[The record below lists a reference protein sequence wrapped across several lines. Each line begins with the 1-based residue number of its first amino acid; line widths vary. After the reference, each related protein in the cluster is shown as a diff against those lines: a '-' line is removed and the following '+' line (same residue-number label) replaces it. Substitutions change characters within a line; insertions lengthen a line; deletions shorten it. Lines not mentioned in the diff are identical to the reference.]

1 MSSQGMDW
9 GIIPQNLPW
18 LWEGMQLTLALT
30 ALANLGGMLIGT
42 ALAVARLGR
51 FRPLA
56 LAAAVYVNVFRSVPI
71 VLAVFW
77 FYFMVPVLLGRPIGA
92 FWSVLIAFVF
102 FEAAYFSEIIRAGIQ
117 GVRTGQVAAARAT
130 GLTGWQVLR
139 HVVLPQAVRAMT
151 PVLMTRAIVIFQDT
165 SLAVVVGL
173 TDFLTAANVVAD
185 RDGRPIEMYAFV
197 AIVYFVLSSLAE
209 LGARWSRKGQR
220 A

>member
-1 MSSQGMDW
+1 
-9 GIIPQNLPW
+9 
-18 LWEGMQLTLALT
+18 
-30 ALANLGGMLIGT
+30 
-42 ALAVARLGR
+42 
-51 FRPLA
+51 
-56 LAAAVYVNVFRSVPI
+56 
-71 VLAVFW
+71 
-77 FYFMVPVLLGRPIGA
+77 MVPVLLGRPIGA
-92 FWSVLIAFVF
+92 FYSVLIAFVF

-117 GVRTGQVAAARAT
+117 GVRRGQVAAAQAT

-139 HVVLPQAVRAMT
+139 YVVLPQAVRAMA

-185 RDGRPIEMYAFV
+185 RDGRPIEMFVFV

-209 LGARWSRKGQR
+209 LGVRWSRREQR